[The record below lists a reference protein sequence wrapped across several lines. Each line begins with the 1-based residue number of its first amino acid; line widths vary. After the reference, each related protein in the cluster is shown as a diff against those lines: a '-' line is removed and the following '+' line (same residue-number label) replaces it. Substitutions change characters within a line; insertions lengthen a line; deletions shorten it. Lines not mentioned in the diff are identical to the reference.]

1 MYSIGQ
7 FAKKTGLT
15 VRALRFY
22 SDKGLLEPCHI
33 SEAGHRYY
41 NDESIVRVQKI
52 MTLKY
57 LDYSLEDIE
66 VLFSKGEIGL
76 IESLQFQRK
85 QLEKKR
91 KQLDNVIGYLDQA
104 IAIGERS
111 ETIEPTLYRSSRAP
125 PRAAPRPRCWL
136 RTPGLCR
143 AHELV
148 ERTKR
153 FLDRRLRIRLV
164 RQIQVE
170 PVRPEPLEA
179 AFDLPKDP
187 LAREAPVVGIAGHR
201 PVDLAAQ
208 KNRRSALLLPFAD
221 PALAAASAVGG
232 RRVEEGDP
240 RGQGRVH
247 ESESLLLRLS
257 APEEL
262 RSRSDPAEVP
272 AAEPESREL
281 EIGPPKPSC
290 VHVRKLSTPP
300 KGIDS
305 VAETSGEPR

>member
-33 SEAGHRYY
+33 TEAGHRFY

-76 IESLQFQRK
+76 IESLQFQRN

-111 ETIEPTLYRSSRAP
+111 ETIEPTLFLSVIHNLLKEEEQKEYLQSYLPEA
-125 PRAAPRPRCWL
+125 
-136 RTPGLCR
+136 
-143 AHELV
+143 LV
-148 ERTKR
+148 DKIYDYFGMNLIEMNH
-153 FLDRRLRIRLV
+153 
-164 RQIQVE
+164 QYIQLTHQLKQAYIE
-170 PVRPEPLEA
+170 PVPDKYLQSLIEQYSMIIPQEIAMEIAEALKDSDLTQMDEWLFPSPFSQDEEEWFLEQA
-179 AFDLPKDP
+179 ERLG
-187 LAREAPVVGIAGHR
+187 LY
-201 PVDLAAQ
+201 
-208 KNRRSALLLPFAD
+208 
-221 PALAAASAVGG
+221 GG
-232 RRVEEGDP
+232 YDDE
-240 RGQGRVH
+240 
-247 ESESLLLRLS
+247 
-257 APEEL
+257 
-262 RSRSDPAEVP
+262 
-272 AAEPESREL
+272 
-281 EIGPPKPSC
+281 
-290 VHVRKLSTPP
+290 
-300 KGIDS
+300 
-305 VAETSGEPR
+305 